1 MRLRI
6 GLFLLLV
13 VFGLAAGNYLRP
25 IPAVAATGSVHASE
39 AIAGTPPVLPW
50 PSRGSAA
57 VSVQNLGFRASSG
70 NEQVLSAASVT
81 KVMTALVVLEDKPLK
96 KGDEG
101 PTITITAADVQL
113 YNADFANKES
123 VAEVRTGEQLTEL
136 QLLQGMLIASA
147 NNFAETLAVWD
158 AGSINAFV
166 TKMNTRAAALNLAH
180 TKFADSSGANP
191 GSVSTPTDLM
201 LLGVAAM
208 NQEVFAQVV
217 AMGQALLPVAGI
229 VYSTDHVLGES
240 GIFGMKTGSGLSS
253 GAHFLF
259 GANVMVDGHEVV
271 VFGCV
276 MGQATL
282 DDAFASAKTLIASL
296 QAGLHVRTV
305 IARNQTIATYV
316 TPWGTQSDLVA
327 SVDVNL
333 IEWPGMI
340 MRQRLDAS
348 AIVLDK
354 PLPAGTKEGTLH
366 IVLGDYN
373 LDVPLVTA
381 DALYPPGRFWRLTR
395 LSF

>member
-6 GLFLLLV
+6 GIFLLLV
-13 VFGLAAGNYLRP
+13 VFGLTAWNYLRP

-39 AIAGTPPVLPW
+39 AISGTAPVLPW

-57 VSVQNLGFRASSG
+57 VSVQNLGFKASSG
-70 NEQVLSAASVT
+70 NEQAIPAASVT
-81 KVMTALVVLEDKPLK
+81 KVMTALVILDDKPLK
-96 KGDEG
+96 KGDQG
-101 PTITITAADVQL
+101 PTVTITAADVQF
-113 YNADFANKES
+113 YNADVANKES
-123 VAEVRTGEQLTEL
+123 VAEVRAGEQLSEL
-136 QLLQGMLIASA
+136 QLLQGMLIPSA

-158 AGSINAFV
+158 AGSIAAFV
-166 TKMNTRAAALNLAH
+166 AKMNTRAGALHLTQ
-180 TKFADSSGANP
+180 TKFADPSGANP
-191 GSVSTPTDLM
+191 GSVSTPTDLV
-201 LLGVAAM
+201 LLGAAAM

-217 AMGQALLPVAGI
+217 AMGQAQLPVAGI
-229 VYSTDHVLGES
+229 VYSTDHVLGQS

-253 GAHFLF
+253 GGHFLF

-296 QAGLHVRTV
+296 QAGLHVRPV

-340 MRQRLDAS
+340 LRQRLDAS
-348 AIVLDK
+348 PIVLDK